1 VRLTK
6 IFFWIA
12 PSSAN
17 IKSNEASCVRPPN
30 TTPRPPATST
40 APRKMVKP
48 LLIPMSLLRAAG
60 SFRCFHPLVIK
71 DYPDHDAQ
79 KKKRDIS
86 ELG

>member
-1 VRLTK
+1 
-6 IFFWIA
+6 
-12 PSSAN
+12 
-17 IKSNEASCVRPPN
+17 
-30 TTPRPPATST
+30 
-40 APRKMVKP
+40 MVKP